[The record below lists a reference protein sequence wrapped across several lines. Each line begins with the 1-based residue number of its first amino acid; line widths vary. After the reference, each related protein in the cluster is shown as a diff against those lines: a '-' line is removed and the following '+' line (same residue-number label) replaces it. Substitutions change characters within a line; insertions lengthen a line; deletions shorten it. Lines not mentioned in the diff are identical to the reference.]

1 MQDKRRWV
9 FAALLL
15 ASGAIL
21 RNAHAQATPNV
32 AAESQRIAAAAPP
45 PSPDAATGPA
55 VTPAHI
61 LSAADAE
68 AWLDGYF
75 PYALHAADI
84 AGAVV
89 VIVKDGQVL
98 LEKGYGYADFGRSIP
113 VDPKSTLFRWG
124 STSKLFT
131 WTAVMQLVEQGKID
145 LDADVNQY
153 LDFKIPS
160 REGKPITMRNI
171 MTHTAGFEERLQ
183 GLIGV
188 EADGVQPLD
197 RFLKQYVPSRIFA
210 PGETPAYSNYAA
222 ALAGYIVAR
231 VSGMPFDDYM
241 DQHLFEPLQMPNST
255 FRQPLP
261 ERLKPQLST
270 GYQAASLP
278 AKPFEI
284 VGPAPAG
291 SLASTGDDMS
301 HFMIAHLQN
310 GRYGSGQIL
319 KPGTAG
325 QMHDTALTLLPQVNR
340 MVLGFYEDNYDGH
353 RVIAHGGD
361 TQWFHSDM
369 HLFIDDGVG
378 LLVSVN
384 SVGKDGAAQEVRS
397 QLFHEFADRYLPG
410 PTADGKVDA
419 KTSAEHA
426 RMIAG
431 RYSVSRRAE
440 SSFVSLLY
448 LSLQAT
454 VADNGDGTISV
465 SSATSPSGVPL
476 RWREIAPLVWRAEHG
491 KDLLAARFE
500 DGGVVRFAFGEES
513 PIEVYDRTPWPRSAG
528 WWLPVIAISV
538 VTLLLTTLAW
548 PVSALTR
555 RRYGASY
562 ALTGLDARAHRLVR
576 IAAAACAL
584 TFSGWVVL
592 VITMTSNLDFI
603 AKVNGWVALLR
614 VLSPFVFIG
623 GTAVGFWNAWIVARG
638 RRRWWAKLWAVLLAM
653 SLSAVLWAALTFHL
667 IFLRQGF

>member
-1 MQDKRRWV
+1 MQDKSRWV

-15 ASGAIL
+15 VSGAIQ

-32 AAESQRIAAAAPP
+32 AAESQRIAAAEPP
-45 PSPDAATGPA
+45 LSPDAATGPA
-55 VTPAHI
+55 VTPVHI

-98 LEKGYGYADFGRSIP
+98 LEKGYGYADYGRSIP

-131 WTAVMQLVEQGKID
+131 WTAVMQLVEQGKLD

-153 LDFKIPS
+153 LDFKIPP

-183 GLIGV
+183 GLIGIG
-188 EADGVQPLD
+188 ADGVEPLD

-261 ERLKPQLST
+261 ERLKRQLSA

-278 AKPFEI
+278 ANSFEI

-291 SLASTGDDMS
+291 SLTSTGDDMS

-310 GRYGSGQIL
+310 GRYGSEQIL
-319 KPGTAG
+319 KPGTAE

-340 MVLGFYEDNYDGH
+340 MLLGFYEDNYDGH

-465 SSATSPSGVPL
+465 SSAASPSGVPL

-491 KDLLAARFE
+491 KDLLAARVE
-500 DGGVVRFAFGEES
+500 DGRVVRFAFGEES
-513 PIEVYDRTPWPRSAG
+513 PIEVYDRTPWPKSAG

-538 VTLLLTTLAW
+538 VALLLTTLAW
-548 PVSALTR
+548 PASALIR
-555 RRYGASY
+555 RRYGAPY
-562 ALTGLDARAHRLVR
+562 ALTGLDARAHRWVR

-592 VITMTSNLDFI
+592 VITMKSHLDFI
-603 AKVNGWVALLR
+603 AKANGWIALLR
-614 VLSPFVFIG
+614 ALSPYVFVG
-623 GTAVGFWNAWIVARG
+623 GAAVGLWNVWIVARG
-638 RRRWWAKLWAVLLAM
+638 RRRWWAKLWAALLAM

-667 IFLRQGF
+667 IFFRAGF